1 MSPQITELKN
11 CFGCGVC
18 AKACPKKIIDIQLDK
33 DGFYRPY
40 INELESCIGCHLCDE
55 VCAFLN
61 PDTSFPSP
69 EGSYAL
75 WSSDDNTR
83 MKCSSGGASL
93 EIARHLISKGYKFCG
108 VKYNVQKDR
117 AEHFIASTPDE
128 AESSCGSKYIQS
140 YTPDALN
147 AIDIKQKY
155 LVTGTPCQIASFRKY
170 IRRLR
175 CEDNFILMDFY
186 CHSVPSMLCWKYYL
200 RSIKKKYGKVES
212 VTWRDKENGW
222 HNSYRICVN
231 YDNQDN
237 PNKRTKQYCSNY
249 SQRDL
254 FYRLFLGDFCSNKS
268 CAKSCIYKYNNSK
281 ADIRIGDLWG
291 ETFRND
297 EKGVSGVIAFTSKGE
312 SIIKELSNCIITP
325 LPVKTVAEGQMKSNI
340 RPAEMRGVLL
350 NYLKTKHP
358 NIIVIKSIIFT
369 QRVLNRIKRIFK

>member
-1 MSPQITELKN
+1 
-11 CFGCGVC
+11 
-18 AKACPKKIIDIQLDK
+18 
-33 DGFYRPY
+33 
-40 INELESCIGCHLCDE
+40 
-55 VCAFLN
+55 
-61 PDTSFPSP
+61 
-69 EGSYAL
+69 
-75 WSSDDNTR
+75 
-83 MKCSSGGASL
+83 
-93 EIARHLISKGYKFCG
+93 
-108 VKYNVQKDR
+108 
-117 AEHFIASTPDE
+117 
-128 AESSCGSKYIQS
+128 
-140 YTPDALN
+140 
-147 AIDIKQKY
+147 
-155 LVTGTPCQIASFRKY
+155 
-170 IRRLR
+170 
-175 CEDNFILMDFY
+175 
-186 CHSVPSMLCWKYYL
+186 MLCWKYYL